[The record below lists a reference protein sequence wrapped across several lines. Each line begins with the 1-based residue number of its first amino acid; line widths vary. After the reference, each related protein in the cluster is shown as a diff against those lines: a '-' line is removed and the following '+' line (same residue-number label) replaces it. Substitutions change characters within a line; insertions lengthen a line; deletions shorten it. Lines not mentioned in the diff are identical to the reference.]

1 MTLRSKTPQQQGDH
15 EEDDEPDDEPGT
27 PRVTNAAAR
36 HSVQLLQR
44 YLTEQGFSDKLQC
57 ALDTCAEKGYET
69 STLDLQ
75 VSVN

>member
-36 HSVQLLQR
+36 HSVQLSR
-44 YLTEQGFSDKLQC
+44 R
-57 ALDTCAEKGYET
+57 
-69 STLDLQ
+69 
-75 VSVN
+75 V